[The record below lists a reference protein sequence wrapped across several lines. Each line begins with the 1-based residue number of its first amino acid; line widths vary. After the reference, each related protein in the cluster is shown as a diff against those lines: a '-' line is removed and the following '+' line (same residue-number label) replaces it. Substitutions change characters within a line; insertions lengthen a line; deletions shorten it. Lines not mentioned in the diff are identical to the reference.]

1 MNWTRNAKGLC
12 SMSKL
17 KILLVDDH
25 SVVRAGVRRLLESI
39 QGTEILEAET
49 GHETLS
55 LFRSKEPDLVL
66 LDLNMEGVGGLE
78 LLRRLLLEDKRAR
91 VVVFTM
97 HSEPIYAAR
106 ALKLGAKGYV
116 TKSASA
122 DELVAAV
129 KQVADGGHYIEAEL
143 ASKLA
148 IGQFDGEDP
157 LHQLSTREVEIL
169 RLLGDGKSLTAIAET
184 LGVSYK
190 TVANTCSL
198 IKNKL
203 GLQRTADLIRV
214 SLEHLHN

>member
-1 MNWTRNAKGLC
+1 
-12 SMSKL
+12 MSKL

-25 SVVRAGVRRLLESI
+25 SVVRAGVRRLLQGIE
-39 QGTEILEAET
+39 GTEILEAET
-49 GHETLS
+49 GHKTMA
-55 LFRSKEPDLVL
+55 LFRSEKPDMVL

-78 LLRRLLLEDKRAR
+78 LLRRLLLEDKKAR
-91 VVVFTM
+91 VIVFTM

-122 DELVAAV
+122 DELVSAV
-129 KQVADGGHYIEAEL
+129 KRVAEGRHYIEADL

-157 LHQLSTREVEIL
+157 LHQLTTREVEIL

-203 GLQRTADLIRV
+203 GL
-214 SLEHLHN
+214 

>member
-1 MNWTRNAKGLC
+1 MNWTRNAKGQC

-39 QGTEILEAET
+39 QGTEILEAQT

>member
-1 MNWTRNAKGLC
+1 
-12 SMSKL
+12 MSKL

-39 QGTEILEAET
+39 PGTEILEAQT
-49 GHETLS
+49 GHETLA
-55 LFRSKEPDLVL
+55 LFRSDEPDLVL

-78 LLRRLLLEDKRAR
+78 LLRRLLLEDKKAR

-129 KQVADGGHYIEAEL
+129 RQVAGGGHYIEAEL

>member
-1 MNWTRNAKGLC
+1 
-12 SMSKL
+12 MSKL

-25 SVVRAGVRRLLESI
+25 SVVRAGVRRLLEGI
-39 QGTEILEAET
+39 EGTEILEAET
-49 GHETLS
+49 GHKTIA
-55 LFRSKEPDLVL
+55 LFRSEKPDLVL

-78 LLRRLLLEDKRAR
+78 LLRRLLLEDKKAR
-91 VVVFTM
+91 VIVFTM

-122 DELVAAV
+122 DELVSAV
-129 KQVADGGHYIEAEL
+129 KRVAEGRHYIEADL

-157 LHQLSTREVEIL
+157 LHQLTTREVEIL

-203 GLQRTADLIRV
+203 GLQRTADLIRI

>member
-1 MNWTRNAKGLC
+1 
-12 SMSKL
+12 MSKL

-25 SVVRAGVRRLLESI
+25 QVVRAGVRRLLEGLDGS
-39 QGTEILEAET
+39 EIHEAET
-49 GHETLS
+49 GHQTLS
-55 LFRSKEPDLVL
+55 LFRSEKPDVVV

-78 LLRRLLLEDKRAR
+78 LLRRLLLEDKKAK
-91 VVVFTM
+91 VIVFTM

-106 ALKLGAKGYV
+106 ALKLGARGYV

-122 DELVAAV
+122 DELVNAV
-129 KQVADGGHYIEAEL
+129 KQVTAGGHYIEAEL

-214 SLEHLHN
+214 SLEHLHS

>member
-1 MNWTRNAKGLC
+1 MH
-12 SMSKL
+12 KL
-17 KILLVDDH
+17 KVLLVDDH
-25 SVVRAGVRRLLESI
+25 SVVRAGVRRLLEGI
-39 QGTEILEAET
+39 EGAEILEAET
-49 GHETLS
+49 GHETLG
-55 LFRSKEPDLVL
+55 LFRSEKPDLVL

-78 LLRRLLLEDKRAR
+78 LLRRLLLEDKKAR
-91 VVVFTM
+91 VIVFTM

-106 ALKLGAKGYV
+106 ALKLGARGYV

-129 KQVADGGHYIEAEL
+129 NQVAEGRHYIEADL

-214 SLEHLHN
+214 SLEHLHS

>member
-1 MNWTRNAKGLC
+1 MNA
-12 SMSKL
+12 L

-25 SVVRAGVRRLLESI
+25 SVVRAGVRRLLESFDGSQI
-39 QGTEILEAET
+39 FEAAT
-49 GHETLS
+49 GHETLA
-55 LFRSKEPDLVL
+55 LFRSNQPDLVL

-78 LLRRLLLEDKRAR
+78 LLRRLILEDKKAR
-91 VVVFTM
+91 VIVFTM

-122 DELVAAV
+122 DELIAAV
-129 KQVADGGHYIEAEL
+129 KKVVEGGHYIEAEL

-157 LHQLSTREVEIL
+157 LHKLSTREIEIL
-169 RLLGDGKSLTAIAET
+169 RLLGDGKSLTDIADT

-203 GLQRTADLIRV
+203 GLQRTADLIRM
-214 SLEHLHN
+214 SLEHLHS